1 MIVRELITKL
11 GFNFDESG
19 YNKFNKATFDI
30 KKSLVKLNVNFNYL
44 KEKAKS
50 YNISATSGLN
60 GLSKSTSKNLE
71 GLLELSDQTN
81 NQVKQ
86 LQELEKEVKNLEE
99 GDGPSSNKFKNF
111 TNYLKQLATY
121 YLGLTAGAASMIAL
135 ASATARSVD
144 ELTRLSRQTNVNIR
158 DLQLLEGIAQRS
170 GAKIG
175 EFSKSFADFAN
186 NIRLTGYAAF
196 KTEAKLFSELGVALK
211 DSTGA
216 FRNTFDIYS
225 DTVKKI
231 NAIGDSTKKTI
242 YATTLLKTNNLKLLE
257 TFSSNR
263 EVLYKYANEFEKL
276 GYIVDEKGVATTEDF
291 IKSMNTFK
299 IILRSVSTELSIQF
313 MPSIKRL
320 SDRLVEW
327 YSTNKK
333 IISSGIETFVNTLS
347 VSFNVLFSIL
357 SVVSNITLTVIN
369 HFGGLENTVQILT
382 AAFSLALIP
391 KLYEITKL
399 LGAFTFAMAAGKAA
413 IVAISLA
420 VGVLLNDLY
429 HWVNGNESAIGL
441 VLNSWENFKTSFFGI
456 VDNMTDYFVNK
467 FNSAFG
473 WFKETFN
480 SDILNDFKQDFFNT
494 TNWIKS
500 KFNLDNNVSFKK
512 NNLSAP
518 PLPSLPNILNLPT
531 PSNKTNNTSNNTVNF
546 TIENITVGSSS
557 PEEAREVSRLIFE
570 DLEQKM
576 SAQWVRGINAFG

>member
-11 GFNFDESG
+11 GFNFDDSD
-19 YNKFNKATFDI
+19 YNKFNKATYDI
-30 KKSLVKLNVNFNYL
+30 KKSLIKLNFSFNYL

-50 YNISATSGLN
+50 YNISATSGLES
-60 GLSKSTSKNLE
+60 LSKSTSKSV
-71 GLLELSDQTN
+71 GDLSKVSKQIN
-81 NQVKQ
+81 NGVNDLKQ
-86 LQELEKEVKNLEE
+86 LKEKVKNLEE
-99 GDGPSSNKFKNF
+99 GGKPSSNKFENF
-111 TNYLKQLATY
+111 TDYLKQAATY

-158 DLQLLEGIAQRS
+158 DLQLLEGIAQKS
-170 GAKIG
+170 GARVG

-196 KTEAKLFSELGVALK
+196 KTESKLFAELGVALK

-216 FRNTFDIYS
+216 FRNTFDIYT

-257 TFSSNR
+257 TFGSNR

-276 GYIVDEKGVATTEDF
+276 GYVIDEKGVATTDKF
-291 IKSMNTFK
+291 IKSMNNFK
-299 IILRSVSTELSIQF
+299 IILKSLSTELSIQF
-313 MPSIKRL
+313 MPSVSKL
-320 SDRLVEW
+320 SDKFADW
-327 YSTNKK
+327 YSINRK
-333 IISSGIETFVNTLS
+333 IIKSGIETFVNTLS

-357 SVVSNITLTVIN
+357 NVVSNITLSVVN

-399 LGAFTFAMAAGKAA
+399 LGAFAFAMATGKAA

-420 VGVLLNDLY
+420 VGVLVNDIY
-429 HWVNGNESAIGL
+429 HWVKGNESAIGL
-441 VLNSWENFKTSFFGI
+441 VLGSWKNFKASFFGI
-456 VDNMTDYFVNK
+456 VDSMTGYFVNK
-467 FNSAFG
+467 FKSAFG
-473 WFKETFN
+473 WFKDTIYGMFLEPVIEDFSAIKGWVN
-480 SDILNDFKQDFFNT
+480 ST
-494 TNWIKS
+494 RS
-500 KFNLDNNVSFKK
+500 GANNSLK
-512 NNLSAP
+512 NNTLNAP